1 MTDTIT
7 LTGVVGTT
15 PRHSITGANV
25 PVTNFRLAST
35 QRRFDRAQD
44 KWVDGETNWYS
55 ISTFRQLARNAAVS
69 IHKGDRVVL
78 IGRLRVREWQT
89 ADKSGTSIDIDADA
103 LGHDLTWGSANWART
118 SHPATPAQASDS
130 FAETEHPRAADY
142 DSDGHHADRHHADG
156 HQVDGRDAGPN
167 GESDGGGYSDGDGTS
182 DDHGADG
189 TDAAA
194 AARSGEPM
202 SDDRREVATPF

>member
-78 IGRLRVREWQT
+78 TGRLRVREWQT
-89 ADKSGTSIDIDADA
+89 PDKSGTSIDIDADA

-118 SHPATPAQASDS
+118 SHPSAPAQASDS
-130 FAETEHPRAADY
+130 FSEPEQARGADY
-142 DSDGHHADRHHADG
+142 VADGHDADTHDTGRHDTGTHDTDIQRYGDGLGAGHDSDG
-156 HQVDGRDAGPN
+156 AG
-167 GESDGGGYSDGDGTS
+167 
-182 DDHGADG
+182 G
-189 TDAAA
+189 TDAAGEA
-194 AARSGEPM
+194 QPTQPRS
-202 SDDRREVATPF
+202 SDRREVATPF